1 MGRLGIWFQ
10 EDVDPSL
17 PPDIFGRGEAAP
29 ACCRSEL
36 TNLFILLEAA
46 MPDSNPSLTHV
57 RTALFVDFDNIYLGL
72 QREDPVAA
80 EQFATDPTRWLLW
93 LQDKLPHQEGDSR
106 RRKILFRRCYLN
118 PSQFGRFRPYFTRS
132 AIEVVDCPPLTS
144 GGKTSADI
152 HMVMDILDTL
162 SHPTRFDE
170 FILLSGDADFTP
182 VLLRLS
188 KHDRRS
194 AILAIGPASVAYKAA
209 CDLLIDQD
217 TFLEEAIGA
226 TPSTT
231 TRAAAGQPSNSAMSD
246 LLTKIAD
253 KVYERASTSGEL
265 VATELPPIFREF
277 SEFTSSNNWLGFNS
291 LRNMTTAVVS
301 MRRDLTMID
310 GDPWRVGLLAEG
322 EEPEGTPEAGHDP
335 ARISPSPRYLTIAD
349 RHRLI
354 EEILGHVRSVV
365 ESSDAAV
372 PMARAA
378 QMVIS
383 RFGEQVLATR
393 WAGAGTFRDLL
404 EGRENPGFAISAL
417 KPGYIYDPAR
427 HQLPIDGRPEELVGD
442 PQLNALAY
450 RVHQLT
456 DTPYLTRGD
465 YARVFRLTSEEVNEH
480 GYFLTRTSKAV
491 RDRCIE
497 EGSPIARA
505 SVNFILRGITFGGH
519 RFGQNGAEEPLEL
532 ASCFFRNVVSLCDSA
547 GIELNASERETL
559 ADWILGELRAEE
571 GIVAEPSGDEPAAVP
586 VGAGE
591 PEP

>member
-1 MGRLGIWFQ
+1 
-10 EDVDPSL
+10 
-17 PPDIFGRGEAAP
+17 
-29 ACCRSEL
+29 
-36 TNLFILLEAA
+36 
-46 MPDSNPSLTHV
+46 MPDSHPSPSHV

-72 QREDPVAA
+72 QREDPTAA

-93 LQDKLPHQEGDSR
+93 LQDHLPHEHEEGDR
-106 RRKILFRRCYLN
+106 RRKVLFRRCYLN

-132 AIEVVDCPPLTS
+132 AFEVVDCPPLTS

-170 FILLSGDADFTP
+170 FIILSGDADFTP

-188 KHDRRS
+188 MHDRRS

-226 TPSTT
+226 TLAQT
-231 TRAAAGQPSNSAMSD
+231 TRAASSPQTTMLD
-246 LLTKIAD
+246 ELLRKIAD
-253 KVYERASTSGEL
+253 KVYERASASGEL

-277 SEFTSSNNWLGFNS
+277 SEFTSSTNWLGFNS
-291 LRNMTTAVVS
+291 LRNMTMAVCQA
-301 MRRDLTMID
+301 RRDLSMID
-310 GDPWRVGLLAEG
+310 GDPWRVGLMEGADAEV
-322 EEPEGTPEAGHDP
+322 EIHESSRTVTLYRSAPLIDRTE
-335 ARISPSPRYLTIAD
+335 LIA
-349 RHRLI
+349 
-354 EEILGHVRSVV
+354 EILGYVRMVV

-383 RFGEQVLATR
+383 RFGDQVLASR

-417 KPGYIYDPAR
+417 KPGYIYDPQR
-427 HQLPIDGRPEELVGD
+427 HQLPIDGRPDELVGD
-442 PQLNALAY
+442 PKLNALAY

-456 DTPYLTRGD
+456 DTPYLTSSE
-465 YARVFRLTSEEVNEH
+465 YARVFRLTAEEVSEH

-497 EGSPIARA
+497 EGAPIARA

-519 RFGQNGAEEPLEL
+519 RFGQNGSEDPMALGN
-532 ASCFFRNVVSLCDSA
+532 CFFRNVLSLCDSA
-547 GIELNASERETL
+547 GLPLNESEQDVLSE
-559 ADWILGELRAEE
+559 WILGDLRRELSGEAAAMSLDDAEE
-571 GIVAEPSGDEPAAVP
+571 LEPAAV
-586 VGAGE
+586 AEEE
-591 PEP
+591 PAAHGGSRV

>member
-1 MGRLGIWFQ
+1 
-10 EDVDPSL
+10 
-17 PPDIFGRGEAAP
+17 
-29 ACCRSEL
+29 
-36 TNLFILLEAA
+36 
-46 MPDSNPSLTHV
+46 MPDSLPSATHV
-57 RTALFVDFDNIYLGL
+57 RTALFIDFDNIYLGL
-72 QREDPVAA
+72 QREDPSAA

-93 LQDKLPHQEGDSR
+93 LQDKLPHQDGDHR
-106 RRKILFRRCYLN
+106 TRKILFRRCYLN

-132 AIEVVDCPPLTS
+132 AFEVVDCPPLTS

-162 SHPTRFDE
+162 GHATRFDE

-226 TPSTT
+226 APSQT
-231 TRAAAGQPSNSAMSD
+231 TRAAAGPSNSGISD
-246 LLTKIAD
+246 LLRSIAD
-253 KVYERASTSGEL
+253 KVYERASASGEL
-265 VATELPPIFREF
+265 VATELPPVFREF
-277 SEFTSSNNWLGFNS
+277 SEFTSSTNWLGFNS
-291 LRNMTTAVVS
+291 LRNMTMAVVS
-301 MRRDLTMID
+301 TRGDLTMID

-322 EEPEGTPEAGHDP
+322 EEPAAPEAGQEP
-335 ARISPSPRYLTIAD
+335 GRTAPMPRYLSATE
-349 RHRLI
+349 RSRLI
-354 EEILGHVRSVV
+354 EEILAYVRSVV
-365 ESSDAAV
+365 EASDSAV

-383 RFGEQVLATR
+383 RFGEQVLSTR

-417 KPGYIYDPAR
+417 KPGYIYDPSR

-465 YARVFRLTSEEVNEH
+465 YARIFRLTAEEVNQH

-519 RFGQNGAEEPLEL
+519 RFGQNGPEEPIALG
-532 ASCFFRNVVSLCDSA
+532 SCFFRNVASLCDTA
-547 GIELNASERETL
+547 GITLSSPESEIIE
-559 ADWILGELRAEE
+559 DWILGELKAEE
-571 GIVAEPSGDEPAAVP
+571 GVAPESRQPLREKSAEAETEEAVA
-586 VGAGE
+586 VGAAGLSDE
-591 PEP
+591 GLGS

>member
-1 MGRLGIWFQ
+1 
-10 EDVDPSL
+10 
-17 PPDIFGRGEAAP
+17 
-29 ACCRSEL
+29 
-36 TNLFILLEAA
+36 

-93 LQDKLPHQEGDSR
+93 LQDELPYPEEGR

-226 TPSTT
+226 TLSTT

-291 LRNMTTAVVS
+291 LRNMATAVVS

-322 EEPEGTPEAGHDP
+322 EEPEGAPEASHELSRT
-335 ARISPSPRYLTIAD
+335 APSPRYLTVTD

-519 RFGQNGAEEPLEL
+519 RFGQNGPEEPLEL

-547 GIELNASERETL
+547 GIELDAEEREIL

-571 GIVAEPSGDEPAAVP
+571 GISPEPAGDEPAAVT
-586 VGAGE
+586 VGADE

>member
-1 MGRLGIWFQ
+1 
-10 EDVDPSL
+10 
-17 PPDIFGRGEAAP
+17 
-29 ACCRSEL
+29 
-36 TNLFILLEAA
+36 
-46 MPDSNPSLTHV
+46 MPDSNPSPTHI

-80 EQFATDPTRWLLW
+80 EQFATDPTRWLTW
-93 LQDKLPHQEGDSR
+93 LQDKLPHHEGDNR
-106 RRKILFRRCYLN
+106 RRKVLFRRCYLN

-162 SHPTRFDE
+162 SHATWFDE

-188 KHDRRS
+188 KHDRRGV
-194 AILAIGPASVAYKAA
+194 ILAIGPASVAYKAA

-226 TPSTT
+226 TPNPTA
-231 TRAAAGQPSNSAMSD
+231 RAAAGPSTSAMSD
-246 LLTKIAD
+246 LLRGIAD
-253 KVYERASTSGEL
+253 KIYERASASGEL

-277 SEFTSSNNWLGFNS
+277 SEFTASNNWLGFNS
-291 LRNMTTAVVS
+291 LRNMTMAVVGT
-301 MRRDLTMID
+301 RRDLTMID

-322 EEPEGTPEAGHDP
+322 EEPEGAPEATSHEPGRTAP
-335 ARISPSPRYLTIAD
+335 GPRSPLTAVD
-349 RHRLI
+349 RNRLI
-354 EEILGHVRSVV
+354 EEILAYVRSVV
-365 ESSDAAV
+365 EGSDSAV

-417 KPGYIYDPAR
+417 KPGYIYDPSR
-427 HQLPIDGRPEELVGD
+427 HQLPVDGRPEELVGD

-465 YARVFRLTSEEVNEH
+465 YARIFRLTAEEVNEH
-480 GYFLTRTSKAV
+480 GYFLTRTSKSV

-519 RFGQNGAEEPLEL
+519 RFGQSGAEEPLDL
-532 ASCFFRNVVSLCDSA
+532 GACFFRNVVSLCDTA
-547 GIELNASERETL
+547 GIALEDQERETL
-559 ADWILGELRAEE
+559 SDWILGELRSEQGIGPAPRAERE
-571 GIVAEPSGDEPAAVP
+571 EAVP
-586 VGAGE
+586 VGVAGAAGDE
-591 PEP
+591 DS

>member
-1 MGRLGIWFQ
+1 
-10 EDVDPSL
+10 
-17 PPDIFGRGEAAP
+17 
-29 ACCRSEL
+29 
-36 TNLFILLEAA
+36 
-46 MPDSNPSLTHV
+46 MPDSNPSPTHV
-57 RTALFVDFDNIYLGL
+57 RSALFVDFDNIYLGL

-80 EQFATDPTRWLLW
+80 EQFATDPTRWLMW
-93 LQDKLPHQEGDSR
+93 LQDSLPLQDGDGR
-106 RRKILFRRCYLN
+106 LRKILLRRCYLN

-132 AIEVVDCPPLTS
+132 AFEVVDCPPLTS

-162 SHPTRFDE
+162 GHVTRFDE

-194 AILAIGPASVAYKAA
+194 AILAVGPASVAYKAA
-209 CDLLIDQD
+209 CDRLIDQD

-226 TPSTT
+226 TPGQTLRT
-231 TRAAAGQPSNSAMSD
+231 AAGPSNTAMSG
-246 LLTKIAD
+246 LLHDIAD
-253 KVYERASTSGEL
+253 KVYERASASGEL

-277 SEFTSSNNWLGFNS
+277 SEFTASTNWLGFNS
-291 LRNMTTAVVS
+291 LRNMTMAVVA
-301 MRRDLTMID
+301 MRRDLSMLD
-310 GDPWRVGLLAEG
+310 GDPWRVRVLAEG
-322 EEPEGTPEAGHDP
+322 EAPEPPSAEPGP
-335 ARISPSPRYLTIAD
+335 ALAFPRFLSATD
-349 RHRLI
+349 RSRLV
-354 EEILGHVRSVV
+354 EEILGYVRSVV
-365 ESSDAAV
+365 EASDAAV

-393 WAGAGTFRDLL
+393 WAAAGTFRDLL

-417 KPGYIYDPAR
+417 KPGYLYDPAR
-427 HQLPIDGRPEELVGD
+427 HQLPIDGRPEEMVGD
-442 PQLNALAY
+442 PELNALAY

-456 DTPYLTRGD
+456 DTPYLTRGE
-465 YARVFRLTSEEVNEH
+465 YARVFRLTAEEVNQH

-519 RFGQNGAEEPLEL
+519 RFGQNGPEAPLAL
-532 ASCFFRNVVSLCDSA
+532 ANCFFRNVISLCESA
-547 GIELNASERETL
+547 GISLNGEEAEVL
-559 ADWILGELRAEE
+559 ADWIVGDLRREQPQAET
-571 GIVAEPSGDEPAAVP
+571 AEAETEEP
-586 VGAGE
+586 GE
-591 PEP
+591 PVAVGMSDEDFEEERG

>member
-1 MGRLGIWFQ
+1 MQDSI
-10 EDVDPSL
+10 PS
-17 PPDIFGRGEAAP
+17 
-29 ACCRSEL
+29 S
-36 TNLFILLEAA
+36 
-46 MPDSNPSLTHV
+46 THV

-72 QREDPVAA
+72 QREDPSAA

-93 LQDKLPHQEGDSR
+93 LQDKLPHHQDDQR
-106 RRKILFRRCYLN
+106 KRKILFRRCYLN

-162 SHPTRFDE
+162 GHATCFDE

-226 TPSTT
+226 TPGQA
-231 TRAAAGQPSNSAMSD
+231 TRAAAGPSGNSGMSD
-246 LLTKIAD
+246 LLRGIAD
-253 KVYERASTSGEL
+253 KIYERASASGEL

-277 SEFTSSNNWLGFNS
+277 SEFTASTNWLGFNS
-291 LRNMTTAVVS
+291 LRNMTTAVVAT
-301 MRRDLTMID
+301 RRDLTMID

-322 EEPEGTPEAGHDP
+322 EESGMPEAGTDSG
-335 ARISPSPRYLTIAD
+335 AGAGQESDRQAASPRFLSIAD
-349 RHRLI
+349 RNRLI
-354 EEILGHVRSVV
+354 EEILAYVRSVV
-365 ESSDAAV
+365 EASDAAV

-383 RFGEQVLATR
+383 RFGDQVLATR

-427 HQLPIDGRPEELVGD
+427 HQLPIDGRPEEMVGD

-465 YARVFRLTSEEVNEH
+465 YGRVFRLTAEEVNQH

-519 RFGQNGAEEPLEL
+519 RFGQNGPEEPLAL
-532 ASCFFRNVVSLCDSA
+532 GACFFRNVVSLCDSA
-547 GIELNASERETL
+547 GIALSPGESATIE
-559 ADWILGELRAEE
+559 DWILGELKAEE
-571 GIVAEPSGDEPAAVP
+571 GITGEVGREGIATPGTPAMPAT
-586 VGAGE
+586 
-591 PEP
+591 PEPPRAAAATVETGKEEEVEAEEPVPAGAARGSGE

>member
-1 MGRLGIWFQ
+1 
-10 EDVDPSL
+10 
-17 PPDIFGRGEAAP
+17 
-29 ACCRSEL
+29 
-36 TNLFILLEAA
+36 
-46 MPDSNPSLTHV
+46 MPDSSPSPTHM

-80 EQFATDPTRWLLW
+80 EQFATDPTRWLSW
-93 LQDKLPHQEGDSR
+93 LQDKLEGTQEGTLGGNPR
-106 RRKILFRRCYLN
+106 KRKILFRRCYLN

-226 TPSTT
+226 TPNPAART
-231 TRAAAGQPSNSAMSD
+231 AAGPSSNSAMGD
-246 LLTKIAD
+246 LLRGIAD
-253 KVYERASTSGEL
+253 KIYERTSASGEL

-277 SEFTSSNNWLGFNS
+277 SEFTASNNWLGFNS
-291 LRNMTTAVVS
+291 LRNMTMAVVAT
-301 MRRDLTMID
+301 RRDLAMID

-322 EEPEGTPEAGHDP
+322 EEPEEAPEAAGNESGRP
-335 ARISPSPRYLTIAD
+335 ASAPRFLTLAD
-349 RHRLI
+349 RNRLI
-354 EEILGHVRSVV
+354 EEILAYVRSVV

-383 RFGEQVLATR
+383 RFGDQVLATR

-417 KPGYIYDPAR
+417 KPGYIYDPSR
-427 HQLPIDGRPEELVGD
+427 HQLPVDGRPEELVGD

-465 YARVFRLTSEEVNEH
+465 YARVFRLTAEEVNDH
-480 GYFLTRTSKAV
+480 GYFLTRTSKSV

-519 RFGQNGAEEPLEL
+519 RFGQNGSEEPLAL
-532 ASCFFRNVVSLCDSA
+532 GACFFRNVVSLCDTA
-547 GIELNASERETL
+547 GISLDDHERETL
-559 ADWILGELRAEE
+559 SDWILGELRSEE
-571 GIVAEPSGDEPAAVP
+571 GIGNTGSATEQARAMHEEEPVP
-586 VGAGE
+586 VGVAGGTE
-591 PEP
+591 DPGA

>member
-1 MGRLGIWFQ
+1 
-10 EDVDPSL
+10 
-17 PPDIFGRGEAAP
+17 
-29 ACCRSEL
+29 
-36 TNLFILLEAA
+36 
-46 MPDSNPSLTHV
+46 MPDSLPSATHV
-57 RTALFVDFDNIYLGL
+57 RTALFIDFDNIYLGL
-72 QREDPVAA
+72 QREDPAAA

-93 LQDKLPHQEGDSR
+93 LQDKLPHQEGDHR
-106 RRKILFRRCYLN
+106 KRKILFRRCYLN

-132 AIEVVDCPPLTS
+132 AFEVVDCPPLTS

-162 SHPTRFDE
+162 GHPTRFDE

-217 TFLEEAIGA
+217 TFLEDAIGA
-226 TPSTT
+226 APSQTS
-231 TRAAAGQPSNSAMSD
+231 RAAAAGPANTGMSE
-246 LLTKIAD
+246 LLLSIAD

-277 SEFTSSNNWLGFNS
+277 SEFTSSTNWLGFNS
-291 LRNMTTAVVS
+291 LRNMTMAVVS
-301 MRRDLTMID
+301 TRSDLTMID

-322 EEPEGTPEAGHDP
+322 EEAEAPEAGQEPGRP
-335 ARISPSPRYLTIAD
+335 ALSPRHLSIAD
-349 RHRLI
+349 RSRLI
-354 EEILGHVRSVV
+354 EEILAYVRSVV
-365 ESSDAAV
+365 ESSDSAV

-383 RFGEQVLATR
+383 RFGEQVLASR

-456 DTPYLTRGD
+456 DTPYLTRGE
-465 YARVFRLTSEEVNEH
+465 YGRVFRLTAEEVNQH

-519 RFGQNGAEEPLEL
+519 RFGQAGPEEPLAL
-532 ASCFFRNVVSLCDSA
+532 GSCFFRNVVSLCDTA
-547 GIELNASERETL
+547 GIALSPGEAEIIE
-559 ADWILGELRAEE
+559 DWILGEIKSEE
-571 GIVAEPSGDEPAAVP
+571 GISSVVGATEPQGLESEEEAVP
-586 VGAGE
+586 AGVGAESE
-591 PEP
+591 PDEA

>member
-1 MGRLGIWFQ
+1 
-10 EDVDPSL
+10 
-17 PPDIFGRGEAAP
+17 
-29 ACCRSEL
+29 
-36 TNLFILLEAA
+36 
-46 MPDSNPSLTHV
+46 MPDSRPSPTHL

-72 QREDPVAA
+72 QREDPSAA

-93 LQDKLPHQEGDSR
+93 LQDRLPHQDDDGR

-132 AIEVVDCPPLTS
+132 AFEVVDCPPLTS

-162 SHPTRFDE
+162 GHATRFDE

-226 TPSTT
+226 TPGQT
-231 TRAAAGQPSNSAMSD
+231 TRTAAGPSASSAMD
-246 LLTKIAD
+246 ELLKSIAD
-253 KVYERASTSGEL
+253 KVYERATTSGEL

-277 SEFTSSNNWLGFNS
+277 SEFTASTNWLGFNS
-291 LRNMTTAVVS
+291 LRNMTMAVVS
-301 MRRDLTMID
+301 TRPDLAMID
-310 GDPWRVGLLAEG
+310 GDPWRVGIVAPG
-322 EEPEGTPEAGHDP
+322 EEPVHTPDP
-335 ARISPSPRYLTIAD
+335 ARPAVLPRVLTAAD
-349 RHRLI
+349 RSRLI
-354 EEILGHVRSVV
+354 EEILAYVGSVV
-365 ESSDAAV
+365 EASDSAV

-442 PQLNALAY
+442 PELNSLAY

-465 YARVFRLTSEEVNEH
+465 YARVFRLTAGEVNEH

-519 RFGQNGAEEPLEL
+519 RFGQNGPEDPITLGT
-532 ASCFFRNVVSLCDSA
+532 CFFRNVVSLCDSA
-547 GIELNASERETL
+547 GISLSTNEIEVLS
-559 ADWILGELRAEE
+559 DWILGELERQREAAARGEDASE
-571 GIVAEPSGDEPAAVP
+571 PVA
-586 VGAGE
+586 VGASGAE
-591 PEP
+591 SAEDAE

>member
-1 MGRLGIWFQ
+1 M
-10 EDVDPSL
+10 
-17 PPDIFGRGEAAP
+17 
-29 ACCRSEL
+29 
-36 TNLFILLEAA
+36 
-46 MPDSNPSLTHV
+46 
-57 RTALFVDFDNIYLGL
+57 RTALFIDFDNIYLGL
-72 QREDPVAA
+72 QREDPAA
-80 EQFATDPTRWLLW
+80 ADQFATDPTRWLLW
-93 LQDKLPHQEGDSR
+93 LQDKLPHQDGEAR
-106 RRKILFRRCYLN
+106 TRKILFRRCYLN
-118 PSQFGRFRPYFTRS
+118 PSQFGRFRPYFTR
-132 AIEVVDCPPLTS
+132 AAFEVVDCPPLTS

-162 SHPTRFDE
+162 GHATRFDE

-194 AILAIGPASVAYKAA
+194 AILAVGPASVAYKAA

-226 TPSTT
+226 QPSQS
-231 TRAAAGQPSNSAMSD
+231 TRTAAGPATSAMSE
-246 LLTKIAD
+246 LLRAIAD

-277 SEFTSSNNWLGFNS
+277 PEFTSSTNWLGFNS
-291 LRNMTTAVVS
+291 LRNMTLGVLQT
-301 MRRDLTMID
+301 RRDLTMID
-310 GDPWRVGLLAEG
+310 GDPWRVTLVEEG
-322 EEPEGTPEAGHDP
+322 EEGDVAEPGQDP
-335 ARISPSPRYLTIAD
+335 GRVMPSPRFLTASD
-349 RHRLI
+349 RSRLI
-354 EEILGHVRSVV
+354 EEILAHVGSVV
-365 ESSDAAV
+365 ESSDTAV

-383 RFGEQVLATR
+383 RFGDQVLSTR

-417 KPGYIYDPAR
+417 KPGYLYDPAR
-427 HQLPIDGRPEELVGD
+427 HQLPVDGRPEELVGD

-456 DTPYLTRGD
+456 DTPYLTRSD
-465 YARVFRLTSEEVNEH
+465 YARVFRLTAEEVNEH

-519 RFGQNGAEEPLEL
+519 RFGQNGPEDPIDLG
-532 ASCFFRNVVSLCDSA
+532 SCFFRNVVSLCDTA
-547 GIELNASERETL
+547 GITLTRGRPRPSPTGSWAS
-559 ADWILGELRAEE
+559 
-571 GIVAEPSGDEPAAVP
+571 SGR
-586 VGAGE
+586 GGRGSSR
-591 PEP
+591 

>member
-1 MGRLGIWFQ
+1 
-10 EDVDPSL
+10 
-17 PPDIFGRGEAAP
+17 
-29 ACCRSEL
+29 
-36 TNLFILLEAA
+36 
-46 MPDSNPSLTHV
+46 MPDSSPSPTHM

-80 EQFATDPTRWLLW
+80 EQFATDPTRWLSW
-93 LQDKLPHQEGDSR
+93 LQDKLEGTQQEGGNR
-106 RRKILFRRCYLN
+106 KRKILFRRCYLN

-226 TPSTT
+226 TPNPAART
-231 TRAAAGQPSNSAMSD
+231 AAGPSSNSAMGD
-246 LLTKIAD
+246 LLRNIAD
-253 KVYERASTSGEL
+253 KIYERTSTSGEL

-277 SEFTSSNNWLGFNS
+277 SEFTASNNWLGFNS
-291 LRNMTTAVVS
+291 LRNMTMAVVAT
-301 MRRDLTMID
+301 RRDLAMID

-322 EEPEGTPEAGHDP
+322 EEPEEAPEVAGNESGRP
-335 ARISPSPRYLTIAD
+335 ASSPRFLTLAD
-349 RHRLI
+349 RNRLI
-354 EEILGHVRSVV
+354 EEILAYVRSVV

-383 RFGEQVLATR
+383 RFGDQVLASR

-465 YARVFRLTSEEVNEH
+465 YARVFRLTAEEVNDH
-480 GYFLTRTSKAV
+480 GYFLTRTSKSV

-519 RFGQNGAEEPLEL
+519 RFGQNGAEEPLAL
-532 ASCFFRNVVSLCDSA
+532 GACFFRNVVSLCDTA
-547 GIELNASERETL
+547 GIALDDHERETL
-559 ADWILGELRAEE
+559 SDWILGELRGEE
-571 GIVAEPSGDEPAAVP
+571 GIGNTLEPAREARQEEPVAVGVAGGSSEDP
-586 VGAGE
+586 GA
-591 PEP
+591 

>member
-1 MGRLGIWFQ
+1 
-10 EDVDPSL
+10 
-17 PPDIFGRGEAAP
+17 
-29 ACCRSEL
+29 
-36 TNLFILLEAA
+36 
-46 MPDSNPSLTHV
+46 MPDSSPSPTHV
-57 RTALFVDFDNIYLGL
+57 RSALFVDFDNIYLGL
-72 QREDPVAA
+72 QREDPMAA
-80 EQFATDPTRWLLW
+80 EQFATDPARWLLW
-93 LQDKLPHQEGDSR
+93 LQDRLPLHEDDGR
-106 RRKILFRRCYLN
+106 RRKILLRRCYLN

-132 AIEVVDCPPLTS
+132 AFEVVDCPPLTS

-162 SHPTRFDE
+162 GHVTRFDE

-194 AILAIGPASVAYKAA
+194 ASLAIGPASVAYKAA

-226 TPSTT
+226 TPSQTPRT
-231 TRAAAGQPSNSAMSD
+231 AAGPSSSAMTE
-246 LLTKIAD
+246 LLHKIAD
-253 KVYERASTSGEL
+253 NVYERASASGEL

-277 SEFTSSNNWLGFNS
+277 PEFTASTNWLGFNS
-291 LRNMTTAVVS
+291 LRNMTMAVVS
-301 MRRDLTMID
+301 MRRDLGMLD
-310 GDPWRVGLLAEG
+310 GDPWRVRLVAEG
-322 EEPEGTPEAGHDP
+322 EEIE
-335 ARISPSPRYLTIAD
+335 PSVEPGRLTAYPRMLSLVD
-349 RHRLI
+349 RNRLI
-354 EEILGHVRSVV
+354 EEILGYVHSVV
-365 ESSDAAV
+365 EASEAAV

-417 KPGYIYDPAR
+417 KPGYLYDAAR
-427 HQLPIDGRPEELVGD
+427 HQLPADGRPEELVGD
-442 PQLNALAY
+442 PELNALAY

-456 DTPYLTRGD
+456 DTPYLTRGE
-465 YARVFRLTSEEVNEH
+465 YARVFRLTAEEVNQH

-519 RFGQNGAEEPLEL
+519 RFGQNGAEEPLTL
-532 ASCFFRNVVSLCDSA
+532 GICFFRNVVNLCESA
-547 GIELNASERETL
+547 GIAPDEKEIEVLE
-559 ADWILGELRAEE
+559 DWILGDLKRE
-571 GIVAEPSGDEPAAVP
+571 VAEPAAQT
-586 VGAGE
+586 GAEIEEEGE
-591 PEP
+591 PVTVGDDAEAAEPSARR

>member
-1 MGRLGIWFQ
+1 
-10 EDVDPSL
+10 
-17 PPDIFGRGEAAP
+17 
-29 ACCRSEL
+29 
-36 TNLFILLEAA
+36 
-46 MPDSNPSLTHV
+46 MPDSNPSPTHV

-72 QREDPVAA
+72 QREDPAAA

-93 LQDKLPHQEGDSR
+93 LQDNLPHQDGDQR
-106 RRKILFRRCYLN
+106 GRKILFRRCYLN

-132 AIEVVDCPPLTS
+132 AFEVVDCPPLTS

-162 SHPTRFDE
+162 GHPTRFDE

-217 TFLEEAIGA
+217 TFLEDAIGA
-226 TPSTT
+226 TPGLA
-231 TRAAAGQPSNSAMSD
+231 TRAAAGPSNSAMGE
-246 LLTKIAD
+246 LLRHIAD
-253 KVYERASTSGEL
+253 KVYERASASGEL

-277 SEFTSSNNWLGFNS
+277 SEFTASTNWLGFNS
-291 LRNMTTAVVS
+291 LRNMTMAVVS
-301 MRRDLTMID
+301 MRPDLAMID
-310 GDPWRVGLLAEG
+310 GDPWRVGIVAEG
-322 EEPEGTPEAGHDP
+322 EEAPEPPEPGRPAAVPRFLTPV
-335 ARISPSPRYLTIAD
+335 D
-349 RHRLI
+349 RSRLI
-354 EEILGHVRSVV
+354 EEILGYVRSVV
-365 ESSDAAV
+365 ESSDSAV

-383 RFGEQVLATR
+383 KFGEQVLATR

-417 KPGYIYDPAR
+417 KPGYIYDPSR

-442 PQLNALAY
+442 PALNALAY

-465 YARVFRLTSEEVNEH
+465 YGRVFRLTAEEVNEH

-519 RFGQNGAEEPLEL
+519 RFGQNGPENPLAL
-532 ASCFFRNVVSLCDSA
+532 GTCFFRNVVSLCDSA
-547 GIELNASERETL
+547 GIALDEEETEIL
-559 ADWILGELRAEE
+559 ADWLLGELKAADTKAAAREEE
-571 GIVAEPSGDEPAAVP
+571 GEPVA
-586 VGAGE
+586 VGAAE
-591 PEP
+591 AKAEKA

>member
-1 MGRLGIWFQ
+1 
-10 EDVDPSL
+10 
-17 PPDIFGRGEAAP
+17 
-29 ACCRSEL
+29 
-36 TNLFILLEAA
+36 
-46 MPDSNPSLTHV
+46 MPDSGPSATHV

-72 QREDPVAA
+72 QREDPPAA
-80 EQFATDPTRWLLW
+80 ELFATDPTRWLTW
-93 LQDKLPHQEGDSR
+93 LQDNLPHQDGDGR
-106 RRKILFRRCYLN
+106 KRKILFRRCYLN

-162 SHPTRFDE
+162 GHVTPFDE

-226 TPSTT
+226 TPSQSPRT
-231 TRAAAGQPSNSAMSD
+231 AAGPAHSGMSD
-246 LLTKIAD
+246 LLRNIAD

-277 SEFTSSNNWLGFNS
+277 TEFTSSTNWLGFNS
-291 LRNMTTAVVS
+291 LRNMTMAVVATRS
-301 MRRDLTMID
+301 DVTMID

-322 EEPEGTPEAGHDP
+322 EEAAPHSPGETGDAGHEPGRP
-335 ARISPSPRYLTIAD
+335 AAAVPRFLPLAD
-349 RHRLI
+349 RNRLI
-354 EEILGHVRSVV
+354 EEILAYVRSVV
-365 ESSDAAV
+365 EASDSAV

-383 RFGEQVLATR
+383 RFGDQVLATR

-417 KPGYIYDPAR
+417 KPGYIYDPSR

-465 YARVFRLTSEEVNEH
+465 YARVFRLTAEEVNQH

-519 RFGQNGAEEPLEL
+519 RFGQNGSEEPLAL
-532 ASCFFRNVVSLCDSA
+532 GSCFFRNVVSLCDTA
-547 GIELNASERETL
+547 GIALVSEE
-559 ADWILGELRAEE
+559 AAIIEDWILGEMKAEE
-571 GIVAEPSGDEPAAVP
+571 GIVVALPGEERAKAPAGPATNTAEDEPGDDRGNRAP
-586 VGAGE
+586 AGE
-591 PEP
+591 PVAVFAEPEPGEG

>member
-1 MGRLGIWFQ
+1 MA
-10 EDVDPSL
+10 DSHPS
-17 PPDIFGRGEAAP
+17 
-29 ACCRSEL
+29 
-36 TNLFILLEAA
+36 
-46 MPDSNPSLTHV
+46 PSHV

-72 QREDPVAA
+72 QREDPTAA

-93 LQDKLPHQEGDSR
+93 LQDNLPHEHEEDDR
-106 RRKILFRRCYLN
+106 ERKVLFRRCYLN

-132 AIEVVDCPPLTS
+132 AFEVVDCPPLTS

-170 FILLSGDADFTP
+170 FIILSGDADFTP

-226 TPSTT
+226 TPAQAA
-231 TRAAAGQPSNSAMSD
+231 RAASSPQTTALDD
-246 LLTKIAD
+246 LLRNIAD
-253 KVYERASTSGEL
+253 KVYERASASGEL

-277 SEFTSSNNWLGFNS
+277 SEFTSSTNWLGFNS
-291 LRNMTTAVVS
+291 LRHMTMAVCQA
-301 MRRDLTMID
+301 RRDLSMID
-310 GDPWRVGLLAEG
+310 GDPWRVGLQEDEDGG
-322 EEPEGTPEAGHDP
+322 EMHESSRMVPVYRSAP
-335 ARISPSPRYLTIAD
+335 AMDRTELIA
-349 RHRLI
+349 
-354 EEILGHVRSVV
+354 EILGYVRTVV
-365 ESSDAAV
+365 ESSDSAV

-383 RFGEQVLATR
+383 RFGDQVLASR

-417 KPGYIYDPAR
+417 KPGYIYDPQR

-442 PQLNALAY
+442 PKLNALAY

-456 DTPYLTRGD
+456 DTPYLTSSE
-465 YARVFRLTSEEVNEH
+465 YTRVFRLTAEEVSEH

-497 EGSPIARA
+497 EGAPIARA

-519 RFGQNGAEEPLEL
+519 RFGQNGSEDPLAL
-532 ASCFFRNVVSLCDSA
+532 GNCFFKNVLSLCDSA
-547 GIELNASERETL
+547 GLPLNESEQTVLSE
-559 ADWILGELRAEE
+559 WILGDLRRELSGEREAVSVDGAEE
-571 GIVAEPSGDEPAAVP
+571 LEPAAVSEE
-586 VGAGE
+586 E
-591 PEP
+591 PAAHGGGRA

>member
-1 MGRLGIWFQ
+1 
-10 EDVDPSL
+10 
-17 PPDIFGRGEAAP
+17 
-29 ACCRSEL
+29 
-36 TNLFILLEAA
+36 
-46 MPDSNPSLTHV
+46 MPDSQPSSSHV

-72 QREDPVAA
+72 QREDPTAA

-93 LQDKLPHQEGDSR
+93 LQDNLPHENEEDD
-106 RRKILFRRCYLN
+106 RKRKVLFRRCYLN

-132 AIEVVDCPPLTS
+132 AFEVVDCPPLTS

-170 FILLSGDADFTP
+170 FIILSGDADFTP

-226 TPSTT
+226 TLTQT
-231 TRAAAGQPSNSAMSD
+231 TRAAASPQTTALDD
-246 LLTKIAD
+246 LLLRIAD

-277 SEFTSSNNWLGFNS
+277 SEFTSSTNWLGFNS
-291 LRNMTTAVVS
+291 LRNMTMAVCQA
-301 MRRDLTMID
+301 RRDLAMID
-310 GDPWRVGLLAEG
+310 GDPWRVGLTEG
-322 EEPEGTPEAGHDP
+322 DVVEIHESSRTLSVYRSAP
-335 ARISPSPRYLTIAD
+335 ALDRTELIA
-349 RHRLI
+349 
-354 EEILGHVRSVV
+354 EILGYVRTVV

-383 RFGEQVLATR
+383 RFGDQVLASR

-417 KPGYIYDPAR
+417 KPGYIYDPSR

-442 PQLNALAY
+442 PKLNALAY

-456 DTPYLTRGD
+456 DTPYLTSRE
-465 YARVFRLTSEEVNEH
+465 YARVFRLTAEEVSEH

-497 EGSPIARA
+497 EGAPIARA

-519 RFGQNGAEEPLEL
+519 RFGQSVSEDPLSL
-532 ASCFFRNVVSLCDSA
+532 GNCFFRNVLSLCDSA
-547 GIELNASERETL
+547 GLPLNESEQDVLSE
-559 ADWILGELRAEE
+559 WILGDLRRELSGEEEAVSLDVAEE
-571 GIVAEPSGDEPAAVP
+571 LDAAAVPEEEPAAH
-586 VGAGE
+586 GGSRG
-591 PEP
+591 

>member
-1 MGRLGIWFQ
+1 
-10 EDVDPSL
+10 
-17 PPDIFGRGEAAP
+17 
-29 ACCRSEL
+29 
-36 TNLFILLEAA
+36 
-46 MPDSNPSLTHV
+46 MPDSGPSATHV

-72 QREDPVAA
+72 QREDPPAA
-80 EQFATDPTRWLLW
+80 ELFATDPTRWLTW
-93 LQDKLPHQEGDSR
+93 LQDNLPNPDGDGR
-106 RRKILFRRCYLN
+106 KRKILFRRCYLN

-162 SHPTRFDE
+162 GHVTPFDE

-226 TPSTT
+226 TPSQSPRT
-231 TRAAAGQPSNSAMSD
+231 AAGPAHSGMSD
-246 LLTKIAD
+246 LLRNIAD

-277 SEFTSSNNWLGFNS
+277 TEFTSSTNWLGFNS
-291 LRNMTTAVVS
+291 LRNMTMAVVATRS
-301 MRRDLTMID
+301 DVTMID

-322 EEPEGTPEAGHDP
+322 EEPAPHAPGEAGDAGHEPGRP
-335 ARISPSPRYLTIAD
+335 AAAPPRFLPLAD
-349 RHRLI
+349 RNRLI
-354 EEILGHVRSVV
+354 EEILVYVRSVV
-365 ESSDAAV
+365 EASDSAV

-383 RFGEQVLATR
+383 RFGDQVLATR

-417 KPGYIYDPAR
+417 KPGYIYDPSR

-465 YARVFRLTSEEVNEH
+465 YARVFRLTAEEVNQH

-519 RFGQNGAEEPLEL
+519 RFGQNGSEEPLAL
-532 ASCFFRNVVSLCDSA
+532 GACFFRNVVSLCDTA
-547 GIELNASERETL
+547 GISLLPEEAATIE
-559 ADWILGELRAEE
+559 DWILGEMKAEE
-571 GIVAEPSGDEPAAVP
+571 GIVAALPGEERAKAPAGPAADAAAAADADGDP
-586 VGAGE
+586 DDDRGNRAPAGE
-591 PEP
+591 PVAAFADPDEA

>member
-1 MGRLGIWFQ
+1 
-10 EDVDPSL
+10 
-17 PPDIFGRGEAAP
+17 
-29 ACCRSEL
+29 
-36 TNLFILLEAA
+36 
-46 MPDSNPSLTHV
+46 MPDSSPSPTHM

-80 EQFATDPTRWLLW
+80 EQFATDPTRWLSW
-93 LQDKLPHQEGDSR
+93 LQDKLEGTQQEGNPR

-226 TPSTT
+226 TPNPAART
-231 TRAAAGQPSNSAMSD
+231 AAGPSSNSAMGD
-246 LLTKIAD
+246 LLRNIAD
-253 KVYERASTSGEL
+253 KIYERTSTSGEL

-277 SEFTSSNNWLGFNS
+277 SEFTASNNWLGFNS
-291 LRNMTTAVVS
+291 LRNMTMAVVAT
-301 MRRDLTMID
+301 RRDLAMID

-322 EEPEGTPEAGHDP
+322 EEPEEAPEAAGNEAGRP
-335 ARISPSPRYLTIAD
+335 ASSPRFLTLAD
-349 RHRLI
+349 RNRLI
-354 EEILGHVRSVV
+354 EEILAYVRSVV

-383 RFGEQVLATR
+383 RFGDQVLASR

-465 YARVFRLTSEEVNEH
+465 YARVFRLTAEEVNDH
-480 GYFLTRTSKAV
+480 GYFLTRTSKSV

-519 RFGQNGAEEPLEL
+519 RFGQNGAEEPLAL
-532 ASCFFRNVVSLCDSA
+532 GACFFRNVVSLCDTA
-547 GIELNASERETL
+547 GIALDDHERETL
-559 ADWILGELRAEE
+559 SDWILGELRGEE
-571 GIVAEPSGDEPAAVP
+571 GIGNTLEPAREARQEEPVP
-586 VGAGE
+586 VGVAGGPGE
-591 PEP
+591 DPGA